1 MRNDSILQELQKYE
15 YLNQMTTQKNQTY
28 YYHNNINNTTD
39 INNHHLQQQQ
49 QEQLYAGGAV
59 IKNINSCKTKPYQN
73 SVINGYCEPI
83 IAEKPIIKMQQ
94 PEIERSQLMNCDNNN
109 MMGGYVENG
118 HAPRSNSSNWFYKP
132 NEVYLTQVIFALLL
146 SAKNIVTAVKINEQD
161 FLPILRSF
169 QNRQGLFPI

>member
-28 YYHNNINNTTD
+28 YHNNINNTTD
-39 INNHHLQQQQ
+39 INNHHLQQ
-49 QEQLYAGGAV
+49 EQLYAGGAV
-59 IKNINSCKTKPYQN
+59 IKNVNSCKTKPYQN
-73 SVINGYCEPI
+73 SVINGYCEP
-83 IAEKPIIKMQQ
+83 EKPIIRMQQ

-118 HAPRSNSSNWFYKP
+118 HAPRSNSSNWFYKH

-146 SAKNIVTAVKINEQD
+146 SVKNIVTAVKTSEQD

-169 QNRQGLFPI
+169 QNRQGVFPILATF